1 MTSWPSGHESRLSSG
16 ADREARYNYLKS
28 VFLVDLRPLK
38 TREREKWRSL
48 VLVKK
53 KEVLISQEAVE

>member
-1 MTSWPSGHESRLSSG
+1 M
-16 ADREARYNYLKS
+16 
-28 VFLVDLRPLK
+28 DLRPLK

-48 VLVKK
+48 VLEKK